1 MITHEEDIQDIV
13 NIDYEILDV
22 VLEKQLRRWYKE
34 HRLEFPEQFE
44 KILLNLAWMNYAKW
58 N

>member
-1 MITHEEDIQDIV
+1 MINETDIQDIV

-22 VLEKQLRRWYKE
+22 VLEKQLRNWYKE
-34 HRLEFPEQFE
+34 RSLIFPEQFE
-44 KILLNLAWMNYAKW
+44 WILLNLAWMNYARW